1 MDIKKVKRYS
11 LIEVALL
18 AVFMVGL
25 LIAHLIVKHRA
36 TVVLSDLISL
46 PGSGLSVSVP
56 AGPGWERTA
65 TWQYEESES
74 SMTLLGQFRPSNR
87 GTMGVR
93 WRYVF
98 STPDGSEQELLE
110 QRAQKISAVIQSFHR
125 VGQDHLVVYAR
136 MFLPSSPQEVIYMG
150 IMRTK
155 SNRSIELL
163 VRSYGIGGF
172 HGENVFRSVAGSIQY
187 RPGQEV
193 AEGHVLTDEFL
204 RTQGHRLSRR
214 SRSDEAFLIKDAA
227 GKNQG
232 YYYARHSVSKKP
244 QRALRTQ
251 IRQFE
256 YNVLELE
263 SELWFDPLEK
273 DYRWKTDLSN
283 LRTEGALV
291 YEIAPGQSQS
301 LLVTRNAKEV
311 KTFPAGQFF
320 LPQPLLIELA
330 QVFLES
336 DYNGVIVD
344 VLTAKGQLVPVRLTK
359 VPPAEANAK
368 SEAVES
374 VVRMDFI
381 YLADS
386 YEELLF
392 DRSQNLLGKFK
403 QQPGRRGR
411 IWEAV
416 SPEALQQIFQEDFQ
430 APDGIGTTNEHQ

>member
-1 MDIKKVKRYS
+1 M
-11 LIEVALL
+11 
-18 AVFMVGL
+18 
-25 LIAHLIVKHRA
+25 
-36 TVVLSDLISL
+36 
-46 PGSGLSVSVP
+46 
-56 AGPGWERTA
+56 
-65 TWQYEESES
+65 
-74 SMTLLGQFRPSNR
+74 SN
-87 GTMGVR
+87 
-93 WRYVF
+93 
-98 STPDGSEQELLE
+98 
-110 QRAQKISAVIQSFHR
+110 
-125 VGQDHLVVYAR
+125 
-136 MFLPSSPQEVIYMG
+136 
-150 IMRTK
+150 
-155 SNRSIELL
+155 
-163 VRSYGIGGF
+163 
-172 HGENVFRSVAGSIQY
+172 
-187 RPGQEV
+187 
-193 AEGHVLTDEFL
+193 
-204 RTQGHRLSRR
+204 
-214 SRSDEAFLIKDAA
+214 
-227 GKNQG
+227 
-232 YYYARHSVSKKP
+232 KP
-244 QRALRTQ
+244 QQALRTQ

-256 YNVLELE
+256 YNVLELK

-283 LRTEGALV
+283 PQAEGALV
-291 YEIAPGQSQS
+291 YEIAPDESRS

-311 KTFPAGQFF
+311 KTFPADQFF

-336 DYNGVIVD
+336 DCNSVIVD

-381 YLADS
+381 YLPDS

-430 APDGIGTTNEHQ
+430 ASDGIGTTNEHP